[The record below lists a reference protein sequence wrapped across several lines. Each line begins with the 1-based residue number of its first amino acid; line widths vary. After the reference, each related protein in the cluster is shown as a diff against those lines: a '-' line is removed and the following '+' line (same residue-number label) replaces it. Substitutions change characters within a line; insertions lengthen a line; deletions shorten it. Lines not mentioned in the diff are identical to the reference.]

1 MGRLHWPIGSGYC
14 HHCMKYGVF
23 VSMIVACG
31 NARPHFDHQG
41 HRGARGLEPENTLP
55 AFTRGLELGVDTL
68 EMDVMLTA
76 DDVLVV
82 HHDEHLNPDITRD
95 ASGAWLATTGPALRT
110 LTLDQVR
117 TYDVG
122 RIRAGTAYAARFPD
136 QHGRDG
142 VRIPTLD
149 EVIDLAEQRSRN
161 RVHYNIEIKT
171 TPGKPDDTAPPDV
184 VADHLV
190 ATIRKHGIA
199 ARATIQSFDFR
210 GLKRMAAIASEL
222 PRSCLTDAETIG
234 AAGAVSPWTGLDVAT
249 FGGSTPKLVASI
261 GCKVWSPDETTL
273 TEAQVAEAHA
283 LGLAVLPWTVNDPAA
298 IRRVV
303 GWHVDGVISDFPDR
317 LQLDR

>member
-1 MGRLHWPIGSGYC
+1 MTR
-14 HHCMKYGVF
+14 MKLAA
-23 VSMIVACG
+23 IVAFVGSACG
-31 NARPHFDHQG
+31 HSHAALDREG

-55 AFTRGLELGVDTL
+55 AFARGLELGVDTL

-95 ASGAWLATTGPALRT
+95 ASGAWLAATGPQLRT
-110 LTLDQVR
+110 LTLAQLR

-122 RIRAGTAYAARFPD
+122 RIRPGTAYAARFPD

-149 EVIDLAEQRSRN
+149 EVIAAAEQQSSQRIR
-161 RVHYNIEIKT
+161 YNIEIKT
-171 TPGKPDDTAPPDV
+171 TPGKPGDTAPPEV
-184 VADHLV
+184 VAEHLV
-190 ATIRKHGIA
+190 ATIRAHGIA

-210 GLKRMAAIASEL
+210 GLRRVAQIAPEL
-222 PRSCLTDAETIG
+222 PRSCLTEAKTIG
-234 AAGAVSPWTGLDVAT
+234 EPGTTSPWTGLDVAA
-249 FGGSTPKLVASI
+249 FGGSIAKLVASV
-261 GCKVWSPDETTL
+261 GCKVWSPDESTL
-273 TEAQVAEAHA
+273 TEAQVVEAHA

-298 IRRVV
+298 IARVI

-317 LQLDR
+317 LPR